1 MPDRFG
7 DKIRLQHAY
16 DAIDTIMGYI
26 RDADFDV
33 FSQDQMLSDACLIQI
48 QIIGESC
55 RNLSQDIRDKYKE
68 VPWREIIGLRI
79 IVIHEYFGVDEIV
92 IWEIM
97 QSDLPRFRGQ
107 LLEIIEAL

>member
-33 FSQDQMLSDACLIQI
+33 FSQDQMLRDACLRQI

-79 IVIHEYFGVDEIV
+79 NSYTRIFWCRRNSNLGNYAER
-92 IWEIM
+92 
-97 QSDLPRFRGQ
+97 SSSL
-107 LLEIIEAL
+107 